1 VLSAR
6 RLVPALQASSGR
18 FTELNLSA
26 NTLGAAAGP
35 LAIAALGDPSSCGG
49 GGGALRLILADV
61 GLDDSGAVLLAEA
74 LRRRRRRQLLLL
86 DLFSN
91 PIGDVGA
98 AALLA
103 AISSVAAEA
112 AQQQQQQQQQWPVE
126 RLDLGCTDVS
136 DASADALRLLLTS
149 GVPPALRAL
158 GLALTGL
165 SAALLAELQPQQ
177 HPDTK
182 MFVDVRGTAATRHH
196 TRNDS
201 AEDNTLAQVAAGA
214 GLLALHPLCD
224 YRAGVFRLWL
234 LDTFG
239 APFLKERGEER
250 TQLGSSSGFLT
261 DRFCLERA
269 RQNGVGL
276 VYCDLHND

>member
-1 VLSAR
+1 VPAVLSAR

-112 AQQQQQQQQQWPVE
+112 AQQQQQQQQQQWPVE

-182 MFVDVRGTAATRHH
+182 MFVDVRGTAATLHH
-196 TRNDS
+196 TSNDG
-201 AEDNTLAQVAAGA
+201 AEDNTLAQAAAGA
-214 GLLALHPLCD
+214 GLLAQHPLCD

-250 TQLGSSSGFLT
+250 TQLGSSSFLT
-261 DRFCLERA
+261 AF
-269 RQNGVGL
+269 
-276 VYCDLHND
+276 